1 MRKTLQA
8 TTMAGLIAIAPF
20 VSCHGARAGDL
31 LYEFEEPYLQR
42 IDGVTAGAGNAK
54 DVNAITHIID
64 PWPPYVANR
73 RIPANGERM
82 TGAVDRY
89 RRGRL
94 QFTPPPIAPIY
105 TTTGEG
111 LKATGAGATGTGSTE
126 GTAAGTTTTST
137 ASGR

>member
-8 TTMAGLIAIAPF
+8 TTMAGLIALAPF
-20 VSCHGARAGDL
+20 MSCRGARAGDL
-31 LYEFEEPYLQR
+31 VYEFGEPYLQR
-42 IDGVTAGAGNAK
+42 IEGVTAGAGNAK
-54 DVNAITHIID
+54 DVNAVTHAID

-73 RIPANGERM
+73 RIPANGERI

-105 TTTGEG
+105 ETTEV
-111 LKATGAGATGTGSTE
+111 KATGAGATGAGGTE

>member
-1 MRKTLQA
+1 MRKTLQS

-20 VSCHGARAGDL
+20 VSCLGARAGDL
-31 LYEFEEPYLQR
+31 VYEFGEPYLQR
-42 IDGVTAGAGNAK
+42 IEGVTAGAGNAK
-54 DVNAITHIID
+54 DVNALTHIID

-94 QFTPPPIAPIY
+94 QFAPPPIAPTY
-105 TTTGEG
+105 TTTEV
-111 LKATGAGATGTGSTE
+111 KATGAGATGTGSTE